1 LPKEVYVTTKLS
13 REQELTRSLRD
24 SVNESWIRATKELKE
39 HIAESEQTNTHV
51 NDTLARAREV
61 QKCADQ
67 LIILDRL
74 ILRMMCADHNGD

>member
-1 LPKEVYVTTKLS
+1 MTVKKYS

-24 SVNESWIRATKELKE
+24 SVNESWIRATADLKA

-51 NDTLARAREV
+51 NDTLSRAREV
-61 QKCADQ
+61 QRCADQ
-67 LIILDRL
+67 LAILDKL

>member
-1 LPKEVYVTTKLS
+1 MTTKKLS

-24 SVNESWIRATKELKE
+24 SVNESWIRAAKELKD
-39 HIAESEQTNTHV
+39 HLAECEQTNTHV

-61 QKCADQ
+61 QKYADQ
-67 LIILDRL
+67 LLILDRL